1 MARRSAT
8 QRSACGTFARGGAVL
23 CALLLAGCSSA
34 TGGSTIT
41 NSNPNLILREQILEM
56 PDGSALDIVQRYRS
70 GWLRPRS
77 QGTVQGARLSDRS
90 QVVITDSDTPIV
102 FLDDVRYGEVESL
115 ARIPSTGIE
124 SMVFIS
130 ATDATTRYGTGYTG
144 GIIRINT
151 IDAN

>member
-1 MARRSAT
+1 MTRRSVRA
-8 QRSACGTFARGGAVL
+8 GFIGGGLVA
-23 CALLLAGCSSA
+23 CALLPAACSSA

-41 NSNPNLILREQILEM
+41 NSNPNLILREQILAM
-56 PDGSALDIVQRYRS
+56 PEGSALEVVQRYRS

-77 QGTVQGARLSDRS
+77 QGTVAGAFRDPSSGTVQGDP
-90 QVVITDSDTPIV
+90 DMPIV
-102 FLDDVRYGEVESL
+102 FIDDVRYGDVQSL

-130 ATDATTRYGTGYTG
+130 ATDATTLYGTGYTG